1 MVSRRKGEK
10 MAEPTVDSKDYKMA
24 VLIDGDNAQASLL
37 NKMLAEIAKHGSVTI
52 RRIYGDWT
60 TSNMHSWKDA
70 LHLHAVQPIQQFRY
84 TVGKNATD
92 SALIIDAMDIMHRKL
107 VEGFCIVSSDSDY
120 TRLATRIREEGFFV
134 MGIGQKKTPKSFV
147 NACDLF
153 IYTENLAPRRE
164 SKPRQER
171 GRDRG
176 RAGSRKA
183 EPLEQPQEQTQ
194 EPPQQQAL
202 YAGTDPMPLL
212 REAYE
217 MVVQENGWA
226 NLGPMGKALL
236 QLDPGF
242 DPRSFGQRQLSSLI
256 KSLPDFEIRRS
267 DEHSQTGVWV
277 RLKEQPS

>member
-1 MVSRRKGEK
+1 
-10 MAEPTVDSKDYKMA
+10 MAQTIIESKDNKMA

-60 TSNMHSWKDA
+60 TSNMNSWKDA
-70 LHLHAVQPIQQFRY
+70 LHNYAVQPIQQFRY

-107 VEGFCIVSSDSDY
+107 VEGFCIISSDSDY

-153 IYTENLAPRRE
+153 IYTENLSPRRE
-164 SKPRQER
+164 NKPRPDQGRER
-171 GRDRG
+171 GRG
-176 RAGSRKA
+176 GSKKE
-183 EPLEQPQEQTQ
+183 EPQPTQ
-194 EPPQQQAL
+194 QPPSL

-226 NLGPMGKALL
+226 NLGPMGKALQ

-256 KSLPDFEIRRS
+256 KSLPDFEVRRS
-267 DEHSQTGVWV
+267 DEHSSAGVWV
-277 RLKEQPS
+277 RLKE

>member
-1 MVSRRKGEK
+1 
-10 MAEPTVDSKDYKMA
+10 MAQTTVESKDYKMA

-37 NKMLAEIAKHGSVTI
+37 AKMLAEIAKHGSLTI

-60 TSNMHSWKDA
+60 TSTMHSWKDA
-70 LHLHAVQPIQQFRY
+70 LHNHAVQPIQQFRY

-153 IYTENLAPRRE
+153 IYTENLSPRRE
-164 SKPRQER
+164 NKPRQEPV
-171 GRDRG
+171 GDRG
-176 RAGSRKA
+176 RGNKKAEAQQQQTSQYAGSD
-183 EPLEQPQEQTQ
+183 PL
-194 EPPQQQAL
+194 
-202 YAGTDPMPLL
+202 PLL

-226 NLGPMGKALL
+226 NLGPMGKALQ

-256 KSLPDFEIRRS
+256 KSLPEFEVRR
-267 DEHSQTGVWV
+267 DEDDASGGIWV
-277 RLKEQPS
+277 RLKE

>member
-1 MVSRRKGEK
+1 
-10 MAEPTVDSKDYKMA
+10 MA

-60 TSNMHSWKDA
+60 TSNMNSWKDA

-92 SALIIDAMDIMHRKL
+92 SALIIDAMDIMHRRWSRASA
-107 VEGFCIVSSDSDY
+107 SSPR
-120 TRLATRIREEGFFV
+120 TAT
-134 MGIGQKKTPKSFV
+134 TPAWPRAS
-147 NACDLF
+147 ARRASSSWASARRRRPSRSSTPATCSS
-153 IYTENLAPRRE
+153 IPRTWRRGARTSRARSGATAAPR
-164 SKPRQER
+164 Q
-171 GRDRG
+171 
-176 RAGSRKA
+176 
-183 EPLEQPQEQTQ
+183 QPQGGTAARNS
-194 EPPQQQAL
+194 QQPAL

-267 DEHSQTGVWV
+267 DDHSHTGVWV
-277 RLKEQPS
+277 RLKE

>member
-1 MVSRRKGEK
+1 MTSRRKGEK

-92 SALIIDAMDIMHRKL
+92 SALIIDAMDIMHRRL
-107 VEGFCIVSSDSDY
+107 IEGFCIVSSDSDY

-153 IYTENLAPRRE
+153 IYTENLAPKRE

-171 GRDRG
+171 SHDRG
-176 RAGSRKA
+176 RASSRKA
-183 EPLEQPQEQTQ
+183 EPQEQPQEQ
-194 EPPQQQAL
+194 PQQQAL
-202 YAGTDPMPLL
+202 YAGSDPMPLL

-277 RLKEQPS
+277 RLKEQSV

>member
-1 MVSRRKGEK
+1 MASGTKGEK
-10 MAEPTVDSKDYKMA
+10 MAANNLENKDDKMA

-37 NKMLAEIAKHGSVTI
+37 PKMLAEIAKHGSLTI

-60 TSNMHSWKDA
+60 TSTMHSWKEA
-70 LHLHAVQPIQQFRY
+70 LHMHAVQPIQQFRY

-92 SALIIDAMDIMHRKL
+92 STLIIDAMDIMHRRL

-153 IYTENLAPRRE
+153 IYTENLAPRRDN
-164 SKPRQER
+164 KPRQEQGRSHSR
-171 GRDRG
+171 GGGG
-176 RAGSRKA
+176 RKTEAQAQQQK
-183 EPLEQPQEQTQ
+183 QTQ
-194 EPPQQQAL
+194 EQPPQAL
-202 YAGTDPMPLL
+202 YAGADPMPLL
-212 REAYE
+212 REAFE

-226 NLGPMGKALL
+226 NLGPMGKALQ

-256 KSLPDFEIRRS
+256 RSLPDFEVRR
-267 DEHSQTGVWV
+267 DEEDAAAGIWV
-277 RLKEQPS
+277 RLKE

>member
-1 MVSRRKGEK
+1 

-92 SALIIDAMDIMHRKL
+92 SALIIDAMDIMHRRL
-107 VEGFCIVSSDSDY
+107 IEGFCIVSSDSDY

-153 IYTENLAPRRE
+153 IYTENLAPKRE

-171 GRDRG
+171 SHDRG
-176 RAGSRKA
+176 RASSRKA
-183 EPLEQPQEQTQ
+183 EPQEQPQEQ
-194 EPPQQQAL
+194 PQQQAL
-202 YAGTDPMPLL
+202 YAGSDPMPLL

-277 RLKEQPS
+277 RLKEQSV

>member
-1 MVSRRKGEK
+1 MVPATKGEK
-10 MAEPTVDSKDYKMA
+10 MAANNLENKDDKMA

-37 NKMLAEIAKHGSVTI
+37 PKMLAEIAKHGSLTI

-60 TSNMHSWKDA
+60 TSTMHSWKEA
-70 LHLHAVQPIQQFRY
+70 LHMHAVQPIQQFRY

-92 SALIIDAMDIMHRKL
+92 STLIIDAMDIMHRRL

-164 SKPRQER
+164 NKPRQEQSRSR
-171 GRDRG
+171 GRSSG
-176 RAGSRKA
+176 NRKA
-183 EPLEQPQEQTQ
+183 EPQEQPAQQPQ
-194 EPPQQQAL
+194 PPQAL
-202 YAGTDPMPLL
+202 YAGADPMPLL
-212 REAYE
+212 REAFE

-226 NLGPMGKALL
+226 NLGPMGKALQ

-256 KSLPDFEIRRS
+256 RSLPDFEVRR
-267 DEHSQTGVWV
+267 DEEDAAAGIWV
-277 RLKEQPS
+277 RLKE

>member
-1 MVSRRKGEK
+1 
-10 MAEPTVDSKDYKMA
+10 MAEQTMDSKDYKMA

-92 SALIIDAMDIMHRKL
+92 SALIIDAMDIMHRRL
-107 VEGFCIVSSDSDY
+107 VEGFAIVSSDSDY

-164 SKPRQER
+164 NKPRQER
-171 GRDRG
+171 VHSRG
-176 RAGSRKA
+176 RASSPKV
-183 EPLEQPQEQTQ
+183 EPQEAPPEQ
-194 EPPQQQAL
+194 PQQQAL

-267 DEHSQTGVWV
+267 DDHSSTGVWV
-277 RLKEQPS
+277 RLKE

>member
-1 MVSRRKGEK
+1 
-10 MAEPTVDSKDYKMA
+10 MAQTTIESKETKMA

-37 NKMLAEIAKHGSVTI
+37 SKMLAEVGKHGSVTI

-60 TSNMHSWKDA
+60 TSSMHSWKDA
-70 LHLHAVQPIQQFRY
+70 LHNHAVQPIQQFRY

-92 SALIIDAMDIMHRKL
+92 SALIIDAMDIMHRRF
-107 VEGFCIVSSDSDY
+107 VEGFCIISSDSDY

-153 IYTENLAPRRE
+153 IYTENLAPRRDNQQR
-164 SKPRQER
+164 SDRGR

-176 RAGSRKA
+176 RSGGRKT
-183 EPLEQPQEQTQ
+183 EPQEQPPTVLQ
-194 EPPQQQAL
+194 ESQPQSL
-202 YAGTDPMPLL
+202 YAGSDPMPLL
-212 REAYE
+212 REAFE
-217 MVVQENGWA
+217 MAVQENGWA
-226 NLGPMGKALL
+226 NLGPMGKALQ

-256 KSLPDFEIRRS
+256 KSLPDFEVRR
-267 DEHSQTGVWV
+267 DEEDASAGIWV
-277 RLKEQPS
+277 RLKE

>member
-1 MVSRRKGEK
+1 
-10 MAEPTVDSKDYKMA
+10 MAQTTIESKDNKMA

-60 TSNMHSWKDA
+60 TQNMHSWKDA
-70 LHLHAVQPIQQFRY
+70 LHMHAVQPIQQFRY

-92 SALIIDAMDIMHRKL
+92 SALIIDAMDIMHRRL

-153 IYTENLAPRRE
+153 IYTENLAPQRRE
-164 SKPRQER
+164 SAPRPER

-176 RAGSRKA
+176 RGASRKA
-183 EPLEQPQEQTQ
+183 EPQEQPPQ
-194 EPPQQQAL
+194 PPQQPSL
-202 YAGTDPMPLL
+202 YAGADPMPLL

-226 NLGPMGKALL
+226 NLGPMGKALQ

-256 KSLPDFEIRRS
+256 KALPDFEVRRDKDDDS
-267 DEHSQTGVWV
+267 AGIWV
-277 RLKEQPS
+277 RLKEQAL

>member
-1 MVSRRKGEK
+1 
-10 MAEPTVDSKDYKMA
+10 MAQTTIESKESKMA

-60 TSNMHSWKDA
+60 TQNMHSWKDA

-164 SKPRQER
+164 SQPRSER
-171 GRDRG
+171 GRDRSRSGG
-176 RAGSRKA
+176 RKE
-183 EPLEQPQEQTQ
+183 EPQPQ
-194 EPPQQQAL
+194 PSPQQPQAL
-202 YAGTDPMPLL
+202 YAGSDPMPLL
-212 REAYE
+212 REAFE

-226 NLGPMGKALL
+226 NLGPMGKALQ

-256 KSLPDFEIRRS
+256 KSLPDFEVRR
-267 DEHSQTGVWV
+267 DEEDASAGIWV
-277 RLKEQPS
+277 RLKE

>member
-1 MVSRRKGEK
+1 MTSRRKGEK

-60 TSNMHSWKDA
+60 TQNMHSWKDA

-92 SALIIDAMDIMHRKL
+92 SALIIDAMDIMHRRL
-107 VEGFCIVSSDSDY
+107 IEGFCIVSSDSDY

-153 IYTENLAPRRE
+153 IYTENLAPKRE

-171 GRDRG
+171 SHDRG
-176 RAGSRKA
+176 RASSRKA
-183 EPLEQPQEQTQ
+183 EPQEQPQEQ
-194 EPPQQQAL
+194 PQQQAL
-202 YAGTDPMPLL
+202 YAGSDPMPLL

-277 RLKEQPS
+277 RLKEQSV

>member
-1 MVSRRKGEK
+1 
-10 MAEPTVDSKDYKMA
+10 MAENTVDSKDTKMA

-60 TSNMHSWKDA
+60 TSSMHSWKDA

-92 SALIIDAMDIMHRKL
+92 SALIIDAMDIMHRRL
-107 VEGFCIVSSDSDY
+107 AEGFCIVSSDSDY

-153 IYTENLAPRRE
+153 IYTENLTPKRE
-164 SKPRQER
+164 NKPRPEQSR
-171 GRDRG
+171 GRSG
-176 RAGSRKA
+176 GKK
-183 EPLEQPQEQTQ
+183 E
-194 EPPQQQAL
+194 EPPAPQLPQPL
-202 YAGTDPMPLL
+202 YAGADPMPLL

-267 DEHSQTGVWV
+267 DEHSQTGVWI
-277 RLKEQPS
+277 RLKE

>member
-1 MVSRRKGEK
+1 
-10 MAEPTVDSKDYKMA
+10 MAQTTIESKDNKMA

-60 TSNMHSWKDA
+60 TQNMHSWKDA
-70 LHLHAVQPIQQFRY
+70 LHMHAVQPIQQFRY

-92 SALIIDAMDIMHRKL
+92 SALIIDAMDIMHRRL
-107 VEGFCIVSSDSDY
+107 VEGFAIVSSDSDY

-153 IYTENLAPRRE
+153 IYTENLAPQRRE
-164 SKPRQER
+164 SKPRPER

-176 RAGSRKA
+176 RAGSHKA
-183 EPLEQPQEQTQ
+183 ETQQQPQQQPQDQPQ
-194 EPPQQQAL
+194 EPPQQQQASL

-226 NLGPMGKALL
+226 NLGPMGKALQ

-242 DPRSFGQRQLSSLI
+242 DPRSFGKRQLSSLI
-256 KSLPDFEIRRS
+256 MSLSDFETRRNEDDAS
-267 DEHSQTGVWV
+267 GGIWV
-277 RLKEQPS
+277 RLKEQAQ

>member
-1 MVSRRKGEK
+1 MPEVNVE
-10 MAEPTVDSKDYKMA
+10 SKDNKMA

-92 SALIIDAMDIMHRKL
+92 SALIIDAMDIMHRRL

-153 IYTENLAPRRE
+153 IYTENLSPRRE
-164 SKPRQER
+164 NKPRPEPSSDK
-171 GRDRG
+171 GRTSSKKVEAQQQY
-176 RAGSRKA
+176 AGS
-183 EPLEQPQEQTQ
+183 
-194 EPPQQQAL
+194 
-202 YAGTDPMPLL
+202 DPMPLL

-242 DPRSFGQRQLSSLI
+242 DPRSYGQRQLSSLI

-277 RLKEQPS
+277 RLKE

>member
-1 MVSRRKGEK
+1 
-10 MAEPTVDSKDYKMA
+10 MAETTVENKDYKMA

-37 NKMLAEIAKHGSVTI
+37 PKMLAEIAKHGSLTI
-52 RRIYGDWT
+52 RRIYGDCT
-60 TSNMHSWKDA
+60 TSTMHSWKDA

-107 VEGFCIVSSDSDY
+107 VEGFSIVSSDSDY

-164 SKPRQER
+164 SKPRQESHS
-171 GRDRG
+171 DRG
-176 RAGSRKA
+176 RGGSKKTEA
-183 EPLEQPQEQTQ
+183 QQQQ
-194 EPPQQQAL
+194 QQPPQPQAL
-202 YAGTDPMPLL
+202 YAGSDPMPLL

-242 DPRSFGQRQLSSLI
+242 DPRSYGQRQLSSLI
-256 KSLPDFEIRRS
+256 KSLSSDFEIRRS
-267 DEHSQTGVWV
+267 DEHSQAGVWV
-277 RLKEQPS
+277 RLKEQSL

>member
-1 MVSRRKGEK
+1 
-10 MAEPTVDSKDYKMA
+10 MAQPTIESKDNKMA

-60 TSNMHSWKDA
+60 TQNMHSWKDA
-70 LHLHAVQPIQQFRY
+70 LHMHAVQPIQQFRY

-92 SALIIDAMDIMHRKL
+92 SALIIDAMDIMHRRL
-107 VEGFCIVSSDSDY
+107 VEGFAIVSSDSDY

-153 IYTENLAPRRE
+153 IYTENLAPQRRE
-164 SKPRQER
+164 NKPRQER

-176 RAGSRKA
+176 RSGSHKT
-183 EPLEQPQEQTQ
+183 ESPEQPQEQ
-194 EPPQQQAL
+194 PPLPQPL
-202 YAGTDPMPLL
+202 YAGSDPMPLL

-226 NLGPMGKALL
+226 NLGPMGKALQ

-256 KSLPDFEIRRS
+256 KSLPDFEVRRS
-267 DEHSQTGVWV
+267 DEHSSAGVWV
-277 RLKEQPS
+277 RLKE

>member
-1 MVSRRKGEK
+1 
-10 MAEPTVDSKDYKMA
+10 MAETTVDSKDYKLA

-37 NKMLAEIAKHGSVTI
+37 AKMLAEIGKHGSVTI

-60 TSNMHSWKDA
+60 TPSMNSWKDA
-70 LHLHAVQPIQQFRY
+70 LHNYAVQPIQQFRY

-92 SALIIDAMDIMHRKL
+92 SALIIDAMDIMHRRL

-120 TRLATRIREEGFFV
+120 TRLATRIREEGVFV
-134 MGIGQKKTPKSFV
+134 MGIGQQKTPKSFV

-164 SKPRQER
+164 SKPRPESANKGR
-171 GRDRG
+171 GNKKVEMQY
-176 RAGSRKA
+176 AGS
-183 EPLEQPQEQTQ
+183 
-194 EPPQQQAL
+194 
-202 YAGTDPMPLL
+202 DPMPLL

-242 DPRSFGQRQLSSLI
+242 DPRSYGQRQLSSLI
-256 KSLPDFEIRRS
+256 KSLPDFELRRS

-277 RLKEQPS
+277 RLKE

>member
-1 MVSRRKGEK
+1 MPETI
-10 MAEPTVDSKDYKMA
+10 MESKDYKMA

-37 NKMLAEIAKHGSVTI
+37 AKMLAEVGKHGSVTI

-70 LHLHAVQPIQQFRY
+70 LHNFAVQPIQQFRY

-107 VEGFCIVSSDSDY
+107 VEGFCIISSDSDY

-147 NACDLF
+147 NGCDLF
-153 IYTENLAPRRE
+153 IYTENLSPRRE
-164 SKPRQER
+164 SKPRPEQGR
-171 GRDRG
+171 GRG
-176 RAGSRKA
+176 AGKKEEA
-183 EPLEQPQEQTQ
+183 QQPQQ
-194 EPPQQQAL
+194 PQPL

-267 DEHSQTGVWV
+267 DDHSSTGVWV
-277 RLKEQPS
+277 RLKE

>member
-1 MVSRRKGEK
+1 MPEANVE
-10 MAEPTVDSKDYKMA
+10 SKDYKMA

-60 TSNMHSWKDA
+60 TSNMNSWKDA

-153 IYTENLAPRRE
+153 IYTENLAPKRE

-171 GRDRG
+171 SHDSG
-176 RAGSRKA
+176 RASSRKA
-183 EPLEQPQEQTQ
+183 EPQEQPQEQ
-194 EPPQQQAL
+194 PQQQAL
-202 YAGTDPMPLL
+202 YAGSDPMPLL

-267 DEHSQTGVWV
+267 DDHSSTGVWV
-277 RLKEQPS
+277 RLKE

>member
-1 MVSRRKGEK
+1 
-10 MAEPTVDSKDYKMA
+10 MAQTTIESKDNKMA

-60 TSNMHSWKDA
+60 TQNMHSWKDA
-70 LHLHAVQPIQQFRY
+70 LHMHAVQPIQQFRY

-92 SALIIDAMDIMHRKL
+92 SALIIDAMDIMHRRL

-153 IYTENLAPRRE
+153 IYTENLAPQRRE
-164 SKPRQER
+164 SKPRPEQ
-171 GRDRG
+171 GR
-176 RAGSRKA
+176 SRSASKK
-183 EPLEQPQEQTQ
+183 EEQQLPQQPQ
-194 EPPQQQAL
+194 PL
-202 YAGTDPMPLL
+202 YAGADPMPLL

-226 NLGPMGKALL
+226 NLGPMGKALQ

-256 KSLPDFEIRRS
+256 KSLPDFEVRRDKDDDS
-267 DEHSQTGVWV
+267 AGIWV
-277 RLKEQPS
+277 RLKEQAL

>member
-1 MVSRRKGEK
+1 MTSKRKGEK
-10 MAEPTVDSKDYKMA
+10 MAEMTMESKDYKMA

-92 SALIIDAMDIMHRKL
+92 SALIIDAMDIMHRRL

-164 SKPRQER
+164 NKPRQQER
-171 GRDRG
+171 GHDRDRG
-176 RAGSRKA
+176 RGSSRKA
-183 EPLEQPQEQTQ
+183 EPQEQPQEQSQ
-194 EPPQQQAL
+194 PSQGL

-226 NLGPMGKALL
+226 NLGPMGKALQ

-256 KSLPDFEIRRS
+256 KSLPDFEVRRS
-267 DEHSQTGVWV
+267 EEDSSAGVWV
-277 RLKEQPS
+277 RLKE

>member
-1 MVSRRKGEK
+1 
-10 MAEPTVDSKDYKMA
+10 MAENTVESKDYKLA

-37 NKMLAEIAKHGSVTI
+37 SKMLAEIGKHGSVTI

-60 TSNMHSWKDA
+60 TSNMNSWKDA
-70 LHLHAVQPIQQFRY
+70 LHNYAVQPIQQFRY

-92 SALIIDAMDIMHRKL
+92 STLIIDAMDIMHRKL
-107 VEGFCIVSSDSDY
+107 VEGFCIISSDSDY
-120 TRLATRIREEGFFV
+120 TRLATRIREEGVFV
-134 MGIGQKKTPKSFV
+134 MGIGQQKTPKSFV

-164 SKPRQER
+164 NKPRPES
-171 GRDRG
+171 
-176 RAGSRKA
+176 AGKARKKI
-183 EPLEQPQEQTQ
+183 EM
-194 EPPQQQAL
+194 
-202 YAGTDPMPLL
+202 YAGADPMPLL

-242 DPRSFGQRQLSSLI
+242 DPRSYGQRQLSSLI
-256 KSLPDFEIRRS
+256 KSLPDFELRRS

-277 RLKEQPS
+277 RLKE

>member
-1 MVSRRKGEK
+1 MSEIT
-10 MAEPTVDSKDYKMA
+10 MESKDNKMA

-92 SALIIDAMDIMHRKL
+92 SALIIDAMDIMHRRL

-153 IYTENLAPRRE
+153 IYTENLSPRRE
-164 SKPRQER
+164 NKPRPEPRSER
-171 GRDRG
+171 GRG
-176 RAGSRKA
+176 GSKKA
-183 EPLEQPQEQTQ
+183 EVEAQAQSQP
-194 EPPQQQAL
+194 ASL
-202 YAGTDPMPLL
+202 YAGSDPMPLL

-242 DPRSFGQRQLSSLI
+242 DPRSYGQRQLSSLI
-256 KSLPDFEIRRS
+256 KSLPDFEVRRS
-267 DEHSQTGVWV
+267 DEHSSAGVWV
-277 RLKEQPS
+277 RLKENPL

>member
-1 MVSRRKGEK
+1 
-10 MAEPTVDSKDYKMA
+10 MAEPTVDSKDNKMA

-92 SALIIDAMDIMHRKL
+92 SALIIDAMDIMHRRL

-153 IYTENLAPRRE
+153 IYTENLAQRRE
-164 SKPRQER
+164 SKPRPER
-171 GRDRG
+171 VHSRS
-176 RAGSRKA
+176 RASSPKA
-183 EPLEQPQEQTQ
+183 EPQEQPQEQ
-194 EPPQQQAL
+194 PQPQAL

-277 RLKEQPS
+277 RLKE

>member
-1 MVSRRKGEK
+1 
-10 MAEPTVDSKDYKMA
+10 MAQPTIESKDTKMA

-37 NKMLAEIAKHGSVTI
+37 PKMLAEIAKHGSVTI

-60 TSNMHSWKDA
+60 TSSMHSWKEA

-92 SALIIDAMDIMHRKL
+92 SALIIDAMDIMHRKF

-164 SKPRQER
+164 NKPRPDQ

-176 RAGSRKA
+176 RAGSRKE
-183 EPLEQPQEQTQ
+183 EPQPQ
-194 EPPQQQAL
+194 PQQSL
-202 YAGTDPMPLL
+202 YAGSDPMPLL

-226 NLGPMGKALL
+226 NLGPMGKALQ

-256 KSLPDFEIRRS
+256 KSLPDFEVRR
-267 DEHSQTGVWV
+267 DEEDASAGIWV
-277 RLKEQPS
+277 RLKE

>member
-1 MVSRRKGEK
+1 
-10 MAEPTVDSKDYKMA
+10 MAQTTVESKDYKMA

-60 TSNMHSWKDA
+60 TQNMHSWKDA
-70 LHLHAVQPIQQFRY
+70 LHMHAVQPIQQFRY

-92 SALIIDAMDIMHRKL
+92 SALIIDAMDIMHRSL
-107 VEGFCIVSSDSDY
+107 VEGFAIVSSDSDY

-153 IYTENLAPRRE
+153 IYTENLAPQRRE

-176 RAGSRKA
+176 RSGGHKA
-183 EPLEQPQEQTQ
+183 ETQQPPQQQPQEQPQ
-194 EPPQQQAL
+194 QQQAL

-226 NLGPMGKALL
+226 NLGPMGKALQ

-242 DPRSFGQRQLSSLI
+242 DPRSFGKRQLSALI
-256 KSLPDFEIRRS
+256 ISLPDFETRRNEDDAS
-267 DEHSQTGVWV
+267 GGIWV
-277 RLKEQPS
+277 RLKE

>member
-1 MVSRRKGEK
+1 MVSTTKGEK
-10 MAEPTVDSKDYKMA
+10 MAANNLENKDDKMA

-37 NKMLAEIAKHGSVTI
+37 PKMLAEIAKHGSLTI

-60 TSNMHSWKDA
+60 TSTMHSWKEA
-70 LHLHAVQPIQQFRY
+70 LHMHAVQPIQQFRY

-92 SALIIDAMDIMHRKL
+92 STLIIDAMDIMHRRL

-153 IYTENLAPRRE
+153 IYTENLAPRRDN
-164 SKPRQER
+164 KPRQEQSR
-171 GRDRG
+171 GRG
-176 RAGSRKA
+176 RSSGNRKA
-183 EPLEQPQEQTQ
+183 EPQEQPTQ
-194 EPPQQQAL
+194 QPQPPQAL
-202 YAGTDPMPLL
+202 YAGADPMPLL
-212 REAYE
+212 REAFE

-226 NLGPMGKALL
+226 NLGPMGKALQ

-256 KSLPDFEIRRS
+256 RSLPDFEVRR
-267 DEHSQTGVWV
+267 DEEDAAAGIWV
-277 RLKEQPS
+277 RLKE

>member
-1 MVSRRKGEK
+1 
-10 MAEPTVDSKDYKMA
+10 MAQTTIESKDNKMA

-60 TSNMHSWKDA
+60 TQNMHSWKDA

-92 SALIIDAMDIMHRKL
+92 SALIIDAMDIMHRRL
-107 VEGFCIVSSDSDY
+107 VEGFAIVSSDSDY

-153 IYTENLAPRRE
+153 IYTENLAPRRD
-164 SKPRQER
+164 SPPRQER

-176 RAGSRKA
+176 RAGGRKGETA
-183 EPLEQPQEQTQ
+183 PPPQPQ
-194 EPPQQQAL
+194 PQPL
-202 YAGTDPMPLL
+202 YAGADPMPLL

-226 NLGPMGKALL
+226 NLGPMGKALQ

-256 KSLPDFEIRRS
+256 KSLPEFEVRR
-267 DEHSQTGVWV
+267 DEDDASGGIWV
-277 RLKEQPS
+277 RLKE

>member
-1 MVSRRKGEK
+1 
-10 MAEPTVDSKDYKMA
+10 MAANNLENKDDKMA

-37 NKMLAEIAKHGSVTI
+37 PKMLAEIAKHGSLTI

-60 TSNMHSWKDA
+60 TSTMHSWKEA
-70 LHLHAVQPIQQFRY
+70 LHMHAVQPIQQFRY

-92 SALIIDAMDIMHRKL
+92 STLIIDAMDIMHRRL

-153 IYTENLAPRRE
+153 IYTENLAPRRDN
-164 SKPRQER
+164 KPRQEQGRSHSR
-171 GRDRG
+171 GGGG
-176 RAGSRKA
+176 RKTEAQAQQQK
-183 EPLEQPQEQTQ
+183 QTQ
-194 EPPQQQAL
+194 EQPPQAL
-202 YAGTDPMPLL
+202 YAGADPMPLL
-212 REAYE
+212 REAFE

-226 NLGPMGKALL
+226 NLGPMGKALQ

-256 KSLPDFEIRRS
+256 RSLPDFEVRR
-267 DEHSQTGVWV
+267 DEEDAAAGIWV
-277 RLKEQPS
+277 RLKE